1 MTAPHRRGLAHLPYK
16 WVALSN
22 TTLGAL
28 MAAINATSLIIA
40 LPAIFRGIVL
50 DPLDPANFSYLLWV
64 LMGYLLVTAVL
75 VVTLGRIGD
84 MYGRVRIYNLGF
96 VIFTLGSI
104 ALSATPSTG
113 AAGALEIIAMRML
126 QAVGGAMLMANS
138 AAILTDAFPATE
150 RGMALGINQIA
161 FQAGSFVGLILGG
174 VLAAIDWRW
183 VFLLNVPI
191 GIVGTIWAYLAL
203 REVGERHPA
212 RIDWAGNATF
222 AAGLGLLLIGITYGI
237 SPYGTATMGWGN
249 PFVIG
254 AIVGGA
260 ALLVAFILIERRV
273 AAPMFNLELFRIRAF
288 SAGNLAG
295 LLSAIGLGG
304 LQFLL
309 IMWLQGIWLPLH
321 GYSFAQTPLWAGI
334 YMLPLTV
341 GFVVA
346 GPVSGWLSDR
356 HGARPFA
363 TGGMLLAA
371 LSFALLLVLPAN
383 FAYPA
388 FALVIF
394 LNGVA
399 FGMFASPNTAAIM
412 NSVPAGYRG
421 AASGMRATFQNT
433 GMPLSIGVFF
443 TLMIGGLSANVPGAM
458 YRGLTANHVPAG
470 MATALS
476 HLPAVGYLFA
486 AFLGYNPL
494 ATLLGPRV
502 LAALPTGDAARLV
515 STSFFPSLI
524 AGPFHDGVAV
534 VSIFSIVIFLVAASA
549 SWLRG
554 GRYVHD
560 ELEAAQLE
568 AALLATDRSERRS
581 ERVSLALE
589 PARDED

>member
-1 MTAPHRRGLAHLPYK
+1 
-16 WVALSN
+16 VALSN
-22 TTLGAL
+22 TTLGML
-28 MAAINATSLIIA
+28 MATINASSLIIA
-40 LPAIFRGIVL
+40 LPAIFRGIAL
-50 DPLDPANFSYLLWV
+50 NPLDPANFSYLLWV
-64 LMGYLLVTAVL
+64 LMGYLLVTAVV

-96 VIFTLGSI
+96 VVFTLASI
-104 ALSATPSTG
+104 GLSATPSTG
-113 AAGALEIIAMRML
+113 PAGAVEIIVMRMI

-138 AAILTDAFPATE
+138 AAILTDAFPSNE
-150 RGMALGINQIA
+150 RGMALGVNQIA
-161 FQAGSFVGLILGG
+161 GQAGTFIGLILGG
-174 VLAAIDWRW
+174 LLAAVDWRW
-183 VFLLNVPI
+183 VFLLNVPV

-203 REVGERHPA
+203 RELGERHQA

-254 AIVGGA
+254 SIA
-260 ALLVAFILIERRV
+260 AGLVLLVAFVWIERRV
-273 AAPMFNLELFRIRAF
+273 EAPMFNLQLFGIRAF

-295 LLSAIGLGG
+295 LLSAIGRGG
-304 LQFLL
+304 LQFML

-321 GYSFAQTPLWAGI
+321 GYTFENTPLWAGI

-341 GFVVA
+341 GFVAA

-356 HGARPFA
+356 YGARPFA

-371 LSFALLLVLPAN
+371 ASFALLMALPAN

-388 FALVIF
+388 FAATIF

-443 TLMIGGLSANVPGAM
+443 TLMIGGLSAHVPGTM
-458 YRGLTANHVPAG
+458 YRGLTANHVAAG
-470 MATALS
+470 VAASLS

-494 ATLLGPRV
+494 KTLLGPQV
-502 LAALPTGDAARLV
+502 LASLPPAAAANVV
-515 STSFFPSLI
+515 STSFFPNLI
-524 AGPFHDGVAV
+524 AGPFHDGLAV
-534 VSIFSIVIFLVAASA
+534 VLSFSILMCLIAAAAS
-549 SWLRG
+549 WMRG

-560 ELEAAQLE
+560 ELEAAALE
-568 AALLATDRSERRS
+568 TRLLAGEESKRRS
-581 ERVSLALE
+581 GRVSLALD
-589 PARDED
+589 PAPDDD

>member
-470 MATALS
+470 VATALS